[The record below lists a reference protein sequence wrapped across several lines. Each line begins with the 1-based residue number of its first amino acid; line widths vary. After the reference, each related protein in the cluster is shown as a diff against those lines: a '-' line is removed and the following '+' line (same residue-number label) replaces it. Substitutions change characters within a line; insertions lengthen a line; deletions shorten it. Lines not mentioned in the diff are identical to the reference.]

1 MSQSEDEGVKLDLLK
16 APSSP
21 AANLLGIA
29 ASDVDKPTDVSA
41 FMLSLRSATSNFTAL
56 PSNYAIDLAPYWLFK
71 KKKGDITAAGLENSF
86 GKNVF
91 KQTLV
96 LSFAIR
102 NTDSTE
108 IELTPNSIYG
118 GVGFKFSI
126 FRGNYDET
134 TKKALKEIKLWQDV
148 KLDILKRQLGD
159 YNNDVDVIVLEGKR
173 EELLRK
179 AVNDYRDS
187 IKATDEFENATL
199 RQIDSATRRAVPG
212 ISARVRNSKEYF
224 RIDTALNNKLAEL
237 NKTSK
242 TEADEKIKEVASN
255 FQTARVSFTWDI
267 SGGISGQF
275 IDKSINNS
283 KFYNA
288 GIWTTIGYT
297 GEKYGS
303 GLFLLRLL
311 HNPDKI
317 FAKDNALNEIG
328 DITTFDAGLRYIYGR
343 SQSKFNASLEAI
355 YRSVLSSGTID
366 PSWRVVF
373 NAEYAIWQNQKL
385 TFSFGRNFD
394 GTISNDGNLIAAL
407 SFLAGFGN
415 KR

>member
-1 MSQSEDEGVKLDLLK
+1 MLLFSMRFAGMSQSEDEGVKLDLLK

-108 IELTPNSIYG
+108 IELTPNSIYS

-148 KLDILKRQLGD
+148 KLDILKRQLDD
-159 YNNDVDVIVLEGKR
+159 YNNDVDVIVLEDKR

-187 IKATDEFENATL
+187 IKATDE
-199 RQIDSATRRAVPG
+199 G
-212 ISARVRNSKEYF
+212 
-224 RIDTALNNKLAEL
+224 
-237 NKTSK
+237 
-242 TEADEKIKEVASN
+242 
-255 FQTARVSFTWDI
+255 
-267 SGGISGQF
+267 GGIVFQGAMSY
-275 IDKSINNS
+275 I
-283 KFYNA
+283 
-288 GIWTTIGYT
+288 
-297 GEKYGS
+297 
-303 GLFLLRLL
+303 LF
-311 HNPDKI
+311 K
-317 FAKDNALNEIG
+317 
-328 DITTFDAGLRYIYGR
+328 
-343 SQSKFNASLEAI
+343 
-355 YRSVLSSGTID
+355 
-366 PSWRVVF
+366 
-373 NAEYAIWQNQKL
+373 
-385 TFSFGRNFD
+385 
-394 GTISNDGNLIAAL
+394 
-407 SFLAGFGN
+407 
-415 KR
+415 